1 MSDIFSEF
9 IKTLKRPVFAVIFQ
23 TPATAGHPHWGYM
36 SDSMVEFAGTQPGFL
51 GIKTYGPVRGFSITV
66 SFWASED
73 AIKTWEASMEP
84 KPAGYKI
91 LISKVNGDFVQKST
105 A

>member
-9 IKTLKRPVFAVIFQ
+9 IKTLKRPGFAVIFQ
-23 TPATAGHPHWGYM
+23 TPATAGYPHWGYM

-73 AIKTWEASMEP
+73 AIKTWEARMEP

-91 LISKVNGDFVQKST
+91 LISKVDGDFVQKPT